1 MVSPMS
7 RVTIV
12 TGASRGIGAATALL
26 AASHGDA
33 VCVNYA
39 HDAAAAGDVVQRIA
53 DAGGTAIAICADV
66 AHEADV
72 VRLFAEVDG
81 TLGTVGLLVNN
92 AGVAG
97 DHGPVERVTAG
108 GLERV
113 LAVNVTGA
121 FLCAREA
128 VRRMSTG
135 NGGHGGAIVN
145 VSSRAAELGGAGEWV
160 AYAATK
166 GAIDTMTIGLA
177 REVAALGIRVNA
189 VSPGL
194 IDTEFHDIAPGRLE
208 RLTPMVPMG
217 RAGTADEVA
226 EAIMWLASDASGYV
240 TGSRLDVSGGR

>member
-1 MVSPMS
+1 MS

-26 AASHGDA
+26 AASRGDA

-39 HDAAAAGDVVQRIA
+39 RDEAAAEDVVRRITS
-53 DAGGTAIAICADV
+53 AGGTAIAVRADV
-66 AHEADV
+66 ASEADV
-72 VRLFAEVDG
+72 VRLFAEVDVA
-81 TLGTVGLLVNN
+81 LGRVGLLVNN
-92 AGVAG
+92 AGIAG
-97 DHGPVERVTAG
+97 DLGPVEHVTAA

-128 VRRMSTG
+128 VRRMSTE
-135 NGGHGGAIVN
+135 HGGSGGVIIN

-166 GAIDTMTIGLA
+166 GALDTMTIGLA
-177 REVAALGIRVNA
+177 REVAALGIRVNG
-189 VSPGL
+189 VSLGL
-194 IDTEFHDIAPGRLE
+194 IETEFHDIAPGRLE
-208 RLTPMVPMG
+208 RLAPGVPIG
-217 RAGTADEVA
+217 RAGTAHEVA
-226 EAIMWLASDASGYV
+226 EAIIWLASDASAYV

>member
-1 MVSPMS
+1 MS

-39 HDAAAAGDVVQRIA
+39 HDAAAAGDVVRRIT

-81 TLGTVGLLVNN
+81 TLGPVGLLVNN

-113 LAVNVTGA
+113 LAVNVDRSVPVRPRGRSA
-121 FLCAREA
+121 DVDRE
-128 VRRMSTG
+128 RRPRRCDRQRLRRVPPSW
-135 NGGHGGAIVN
+135 
-145 VSSRAAELGGAGEWV
+145 AE
-160 AYAATK
+160 
-166 GAIDTMTIGLA
+166 
-177 REVAALGIRVNA
+177 R
-189 VSPGL
+189 
-194 IDTEFHDIAPGRLE
+194 
-208 RLTPMVPMG
+208 
-217 RAGTADEVA
+217 
-226 EAIMWLASDASGYV
+226 ASGSP
-240 TGSRLDVSGGR
+240 TRRRRERSTP